1 MSLFKAVPTTL
12 DLNGPILSYST
23 QPVGVAVSTSGTAT
37 LTGIATITF
46 TTVGSVTNP
55 AEGTGS
61 FSYQWYRV
69 GVGSVVDGT
78 NISGSGTTTLTLSN
92 LTNDENQAQYYLETD

>member
-23 QPVGVAVSTSGTAT
+23 QPVGVAVSTTGTAT

-46 TTVGSVTNP
+46 TSVGSVTNP
-55 AEGTGS
+55 ASGTGS
-61 FSYQWYRV
+61 F
-69 GVGSVVDGT
+69 
-78 NISGSGTTTLTLSN
+78 
-92 LTNDENQAQYYLETD
+92 